1 MFITSTITRIAATA
15 VAALVVGGSGTAALV
30 ACIPGPAT
38 ADVDLSAK
46 ADADLSLAVEAHE
59 QAAAALA
66 TGSAEGQAKA
76 EALLETSTAQLEKAS
91 VGIKAAVDAG
101 SETAVNGIADFTR
114 KSVALVNGI
123 QATATVTAD
132 ASIQAGARLATAVD
146 TQVQAAKA
154 VVSAQGAAALK
165 TLSEIKVTTPP
176 PPPVSASVS
185 GNVSSNTSVSAPPAD
200 VVSSTTGQLGISL
213 GK

>member
-30 ACIPGPAT
+30 GCIPGSAS
-38 ADVDLSAK
+38 AGADLSAK

-66 TGSAEGQAKA
+66 TGSAEGQATA
-76 EALLETSTAQLEKAS
+76 EALLEASTTQLEKAS
-91 VGIKAAVDAG
+91 VELRAAVDAG
-101 SETAVNGIADFTR
+101 SKTAVNGIADFTR

-123 QATATVTAD
+123 AATATVTAD
-132 ASIQAGARLATAVD
+132 ASVQAGTRLATAVD
-146 TQVQAAKA
+146 TQVQAAKS

-165 TLSEIKVTTPP
+165 ALSEIKVTTPP

-200 VVSSTTGQLGISL
+200 LVSSTTGQLGISL